1 MAVPRPNVALVLE
14 SAAREAD
21 GVGGYRVVWRQ
32 LGTLWAELKAGSGR
46 ESFGE
51 VGAESIVAWQ
61 ITLRAVPPGDP
72 RRPAAGQ
79 RFRRGERL
87 FRIEAV
93 AERDADGRW
102 LICRAREEE
111 LA

>member
-1 MAVPRPNVALVLE
+1 MAVPRLKVALTLE
-14 SAAREAD
+14 TAQREGD
-21 GVGGYRVVWRQ
+21 GVGGYRVVWQQ
-32 LGTLWAELKAGSGR
+32 LGTLWADMKAGSGR

-51 VGAESIVAWQ
+51 VGAESIVPWQ
-61 ITLRAVPPGDP
+61 IITRAAPLGDP

-79 RFRRGERL
+79 RFRLGERL

-93 AERDADGRW
+93 AESDRDGRW
-102 LICRAREEE
+102 LISRAREEE

>member
-1 MAVPRPNVALVLE
+1 MAVARLNVSLTLE
-14 SAAREAD
+14 AAQRQGD

-32 LGTLWAELKAGSGR
+32 LGILWAGMKAGSGR

-51 VGAESIVAWQ
+51 VGAESVVAWQ
-61 ITLRAVPPGDP
+61 ITVRAAPVGDP

-79 RFRRGERL
+79 RFRQGERL

-93 AERDADGRW
+93 AEGDPHGRW

-111 LA
+111 MA